1 MLTATPTMGPAVNI
15 ICQDRRL
22 VELCDQYIITAILN
36 HHPHVY
42 FDTAQLLAAAAV
54 LRRLEGRLT
63 IVEFCDFMDTQPD
76 LMSGLVALTQDG
88 VGSFD
93 NGIGNFLDFGSGFD
107 GGMMFVTKERFD
119 AVWQFL
125 GMRGVTV
132 PYALTL
138 FSNWDM
144 NIFGEA
150 GIWVKPIQLALDG
163 NTIHD

>member
-1 MLTATPTMGPAVNI
+1 MLTATPTLGPAVNI

-42 FDTAQLLAAAAV
+42 FNPAQLLSAAAV

-63 IVEFCDFMDTQPD
+63 ITEFCDFMDKQPD

-93 NGIGNFLDFGSGFD
+93 SGIGNFLDFGSGFD

-125 GMRGVTV
+125 GMRGVSV
-132 PYALTL
+132 PYQLTM

-144 NIFGEA
+144 NLFGEA